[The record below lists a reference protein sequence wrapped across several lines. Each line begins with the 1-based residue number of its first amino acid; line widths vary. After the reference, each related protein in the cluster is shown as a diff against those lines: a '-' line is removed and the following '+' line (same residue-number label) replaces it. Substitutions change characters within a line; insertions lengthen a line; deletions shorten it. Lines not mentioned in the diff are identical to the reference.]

1 MDLTDC
7 PPKVR
12 ALPRDSAGH
21 PVPFFVAWVDGKPD
35 FRVVEPERLKA
46 CVQRK
51 LCWVCG
57 KLLLG
62 SGAFVI
68 GPMCVVNRNTAEP
81 PCHRACASWSA
92 RNCPFLVTPGK
103 ERREAY
109 LPDGHAPPAGLMIVR
124 NPGVACVY
132 VSATWGWY
140 AHEGGVLFDLG
151 QPLDVEWWREG
162 RPATREE
169 VAMSIET
176 GLPALMEVA
185 EEDGP
190 AAKEALVQYVGRALA
205 LLPLA

>member
-7 PPKVR
+7 PTKMLD
-12 ALPRDSAGH
+12 LPRDSAGH

-62 SGAFVI
+62 AGAFVI

-81 PCHRACASWSA
+81 PAHRRCANWSA

-103 ERREAY
+103 ERRAANMPE
-109 LPDGHAPPAGLMIVR
+109 GHAPPAGLMIER

-132 VSATWGWY
+132 VSATWGWRI
-140 AHEGGVLFDLG
+140 HEGGLLFDLG
-151 QPLDVEWWREG
+151 LPLDVEWWREG

-169 VAMSIET
+169 VVASIET
-176 GLPALMEVA
+176 GLPALTEVA
-185 EEDGP
+185 QEEGP
-190 AAKEALVQYVGRALA
+190 DAMVALA
-205 LLPLA
+205 ECVDRAARLLPVG